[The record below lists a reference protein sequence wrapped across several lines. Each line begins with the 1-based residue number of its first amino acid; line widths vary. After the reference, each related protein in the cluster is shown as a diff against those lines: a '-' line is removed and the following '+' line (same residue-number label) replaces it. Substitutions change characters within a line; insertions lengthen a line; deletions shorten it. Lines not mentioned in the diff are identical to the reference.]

1 MSTLTAWK
9 FAGTEGADDAV
20 LRVKQLGAQQVIDVE
35 DAAVIRWPLHAT
47 QPSAQEHVTA
57 EGGKMSSLM
66 QKVQK
71 AGIESAMIDS
81 VKTDMAPGTSALVLQ
96 SSGARIDRVA
106 QAFSEQNME
115 LIRSNLSVE
124 QEDQLRAAFGHSP
137 GPKGS

>member
-20 LRVKQLGAQQVIDVE
+20 LRVKQLSAQKVIDVQ

-57 EGGKMSSLM
+57 EGGKVSALI

-71 AGIESAMIDS
+71 GGIDSMLIES
-81 VKTDMAPGTSALVLQ
+81 VKTDMTPGTSALVLQ
-96 SSGARIDRVA
+96 SSDARMDRVA
-106 QAFSEQNME
+106 EAFSGHAME

-124 QEDQLRAAFGHSP
+124 QEDQLRTAFGRSP
-137 GPKGS
+137 GQDGG

>member
-20 LRVKQLGAQQVIDVE
+20 LRVKQLGAQQVIDVQ
-35 DAAVIRWPLHAT
+35 DVAVIRWPLHAT

-57 EGGKMSSLM
+57 EGGKVSSFM

-71 AGIESAMIDS
+71 GGIDTTLIES
-81 VKTDMAPGTSALVLQ
+81 VKTDMTPGTSALVLQ
-96 SSGARIDRVA
+96 SSDARMDRVA
-106 QAFSEQNME
+106 QAFSGQAME

-124 QEDQLRAAFGHSP
+124 QEDQLRTAFGNSP
-137 GPKGS
+137 GPDGG